1 VKLFDV
7 HGMPP
12 KAKAGALAQLSG
24 TTSNTS
30 PNLGGRPKKQ
40 KVVFDEVCKPNDIA
54 PKDLGSKQSRRSSV
68 KEIGP
73 PTTWAIR
80 ALRRRKQRHCCQR
93 RQRRQLCGVCE
104 QLRADPSSA
113 QQFWLSS
120 R

>member
-54 PKDLGSKQSRRSSV
+54 PKDLGKQTITPLLGKRNRPAEHDLGDSS
-68 KEIGP
+68 
-73 PTTWAIR
+73 
-80 ALRRRKQRHCCQR
+80 
-93 RQRRQLCGVCE
+93 
-104 QLRADPSSA
+104 SSPA
-113 QQFWLSS
+113 
-120 R
+120 